1 LRGLISHR
9 RGKRRLGKI
18 YQDAIVFGM
27 ATSQQLL
34 TQIDAAIEALLT
46 GGHSQYSIGS
56 RSVTKLDLPSLF
68 NERRMLQSE
77 VARDANGM
85 IRLAKMARTSK

>member
-1 LRGLISHR
+1 
-9 RGKRRLGKI
+9 
-18 YQDAIVFGM
+18 M